1 MHASHARS
9 MHASHA
15 RSNDE
20 ADMRPIQ
27 SRRGPK
33 GDSER
38 RGRDGRAPWPRR
50 FLRFFWGA
58 AGETTTVLMK
68 LIMAKLRV
76 TTQSGENG
84 CFNNDTLGPNGGVHS
99 RTCASSK
106 LPHDVPRSDSAS
118 TRSQTSR
125 LRKRGGV
132 LRSPCY
138 LQKETRLST
147 GAWGGASEDV

>member
-1 MHASHARS
+1 MHASHARC

-50 FLRFFWGA
+50 FLRFFLGA

-106 LPHDVPRSDSAS
+106 LPHDVPRSDSIHAES
-118 TRSQTSR
+118 NQSPAEEGRGVTQPVLLTEGNTAFHRS
-125 LRKRGGV
+125 LGG
-132 LRSPCY
+132 S
-138 LQKETRLST
+138 Q
-147 GAWGGASEDV
+147 

>member
-50 FLRFFWGA
+50 FLRFFGGA

-68 LIMAKLRV
+68 LFMAKLRV

-99 RTCASSK
+99 RTCAA
-106 LPHDVPRSDSAS
+106 VNYRMMPRSDS
-118 TRSQTSR
+118 TRSQTQSPAEEG
-125 LRKRGGV
+125 RGVTQPV
-132 LRSPCY
+132 LLTEGNTAFHRS
-138 LQKETRLST
+138 L
-147 GAWGGASEDV
+147 GGSQ

>member
-1 MHASHARS
+1 MKQTCGPFSPG
-9 MHASHA
+9 
-15 RSNDE
+15 
-20 ADMRPIQ
+20 AD
-27 SRRGPK
+27 PK
-33 GDSER
+33 VT
-38 RGRDGRAPWPRR
+38 AN
-50 FLRFFWGA
+50 A
-58 AGETTTVLMK
+58 AGEMDALRAAGVSCVFFGRRAKLQLYEYYE

>member
-38 RGRDGRAPWPRR
+38 RGRDGRAPCRRR
-50 FLRFFWGA
+50 FLRVFWP
-58 AGETTTVLMK
+58 AGETTTVL
-68 LIMAKLRV
+68 
-76 TTQSGENG
+76 
-84 CFNNDTLGPNGGVHS
+84 
-99 RTCASSK
+99 
-106 LPHDVPRSDSAS
+106 
-118 TRSQTSR
+118 
-125 LRKRGGV
+125 
-132 LRSPCY
+132 
-138 LQKETRLST
+138 
-147 GAWGGASEDV
+147 